1 MKILSKNDPP
11 AAPRGKLEMSANVEK
26 EGVVNGL
33 TKLAGRPTEALR
45 FITL

>member
-1 MKILSKNDPP
+1 MPTGI
-11 AAPRGKLEMSANVEK
+11 EI

-33 TKLAGRPTEALR
+33 TMLAGRPTEALR